1 MHTFSIHSGGAPN
14 FGMRWHTGCK
24 IKGVGGASVSAPN
37 SKDPFHNSLKEKI
50 MKAMQKGF
58 TLIELMI
65 VVAIIGI
72 LAAVALPAYQ
82 DYTAR
87 AQFSESLTVAGGLKT
102 DVAEYVGTNGTCP
115 DNSTA
120 AVGPI
125 KKSSLYETKYLK
137 SVTTGDGT
145 GANDCIILAEFKNT
159 GVNAKLGTKKVRL
172 TAKDIKNTAANQMGT
187 IDWECA
193 SDANAE
199 VKPSSCQTA
208 F

>member
-1 MHTFSIHSGGAPN
+1 
-14 FGMRWHTGCK
+14 MRWHTGCK

-102 DVAEYVGTNGTCP
+102 DVAEYVGTNGACP
-115 DNSTA
+115 KNSSA

-125 KKSSLYETKYLK
+125 KKASLYETKYLE
-137 SVTTGDGT
+137 SVTTDDGDN
-145 GANDCIILAEFKNT
+145 NDCKIVAKFKGS
-159 GVNAKLGTKKVRL
+159 GVNAKLVSKSVRL

-199 VKPSSCQTA
+199 VKPSSCQAA